1 MKQRSV
7 LIVEDDEW
15 LAEQFA
21 RALKKENYQT
31 AISLHTLSAIE
42 MIDKAHPDVIILDLL
57 LTGNTAFSLM
67 HELQTYDDTSKTP
80 IIICSNLAS
89 ELTLENLKPYGVR
102 RILDKALMKP
112 TDLIAAVKSVL
123 L

>member
-1 MKQRSV
+1 MKQQSV

-21 RALKKENYQT
+21 RALNKENYQT
-31 AISLHTLSAIE
+31 AIALHTLSAIE
-42 MIDKAHPDVIILDLL
+42 MIDKVNPDVIVLDLL
-57 LTGNTAFSLM
+57 LTGNTAFSFM
-67 HELQTYDDTSKTP
+67 HEMQTYDDTSKIP
-80 IIICSNLAS
+80 VIICSNLAS
-89 ELTLENLKPYGVR
+89 ELTLETLKPYGVK

-112 TDLIAAVKSVL
+112 MDLVAAVKSVL